1 MVRKEKLVIA
11 LACLLLIT
19 FIIMPANAMP
29 SANPNMVHPQA
40 GSKIPDI
47 AQRLASA
54 KVINSTC
61 SSFCFCVIPTYL
73 YSNFDI

>member
-19 FIIMPANAMP
+19 FIIMPENAMP

-47 AQRLASA
+47 ARQLASG
-54 KVINSTC
+54 
-61 SSFCFCVIPTYL
+61 
-73 YSNFDI
+73 